1 MRIVRH
7 KGKDIKII
15 SREVAKRYVRRF
27 GGEIAHLTLL
37 AADGLY
43 DTLRDRNDTQIAVI
57 SD

>member
-1 MRIVRH
+1 MRIIKH
-7 KGKDIKII
+7 KGKEIKII

-27 GGEIAHLTLL
+27 GGEIAYLTLL

-57 SD
+57 SG